1 MSEDKKETNDI
12 LEEAIASVKAAKKQ
26 ATETPVEE
34 KKAEPSQEELLKLIK
49 ELKSEIS
56 DIKKANEEDDLDDV
70 DDDSEDDDDL
80 DAEDDAD
87 DEDEKDDGD
96 NSENEKLKS
105 EIENL
110 KKQLEERNKQ
120 SNSSTQQEG
129 NSKTVKFKRKCFR
142 WTIGCLSLIGAWVVV
157 TILLGSIVTQCNSA
171 VGTPSQEIENN
182 SEESSIIQ
190 PELQEK
196 GDVSEGENNSNESVS
211 GTIEKKSKESAKKPV
226 KIQPP
231 IPKGEH
237 AESIMFFRDYKW
249 YFFGVCVFIFL
260 CKILLRK
267 ENQWGLIARYVVFTG
282 LLLYPM
288 LSQDYAA
295 YNEDDEFS
303 NVLIFF
309 GFFTAFFIIPTLYW
323 FFGEISKCPECGTT
337 YAFEEV
343 RRDYDHALAPKYARN
358 IDGKLKKDWRGNNYQ
373 VQTVYYRVTLR
384 CKNCGYTK
392 QVMRKVEEKI

>member
-87 DEDEKDDGD
+87 DEEAKDADA

-105 EIENL
+105 EVEKL

-120 SNSSTQQEG
+120 SSSSTQQEG
-129 NSKTVKFKRKCFR
+129 NPKIVKFKRKCFR
-142 WTIGCLSLIGAWVVV
+142 WTIGCLSLIGAWVVAS
-157 TILLGSIVTQCNSA
+157 TLLCFILAQCCSD
-171 VGTPSQEIENN
+171 VGMPPQENENN
-182 SEESSIIQ
+182 SDESSIVQ
-190 PELQEK
+190 SELQEK
-196 GDVSEGENNSNESVS
+196 GDISEGENNS
-211 GTIEKKSKESAKKPV
+211 KEFQLPT
-226 KIQPP
+226 PT
-231 IPKGEH
+231 GEH
-237 AESIMFFRDYKW
+237 AEIIMFYREYKW
-249 YFFGVCVFIFL
+249 HFFWICVILFL
-260 CKILLRK
+260 CKIALRK
-267 ENQWGLIARYVVFTG
+267 ENRWAYISLYTLFTV
-282 LLLYPM
+282 LLLSPILILHFQTY
-288 LSQDYAA
+288 SEEQ
-295 YNEDDEFS
+295 EFE
-303 NVLIFF
+303 NLLW
-309 GFFTAFFIIPTLYW
+309 FFTLFTLFFIIPTLYW
-323 FFGEISKCPECGTT
+323 FFGEISKCPKCGTK
-337 YAFEEV
+337 YAFEEI

-358 IDGKLKKDWRGNNYQ
+358 INGDFKKDWHGNDYQ

-384 CKNCGYTK
+384 CKHCGYTK